1 MIKERMIELLV
12 LGFILKNLD
21 ITKYDTTT
29 GILKSD
35 DGTNY
40 NMDKILNRTKAL
52 IEEFLEPYVIESNS
66 KE

>member
-1 MIKERMIELLV
+1 MIELLV

-40 NMDKILNRTKAL
+40 NMDKILNQTKAL
-52 IEEFLEPYVIESNS
+52 IEEFLEP
-66 KE
+66 